1 MGMQRYL
8 SIYRSNTFLKNNLV
22 FFLGSVAVGALN
34 YLYYPVIGRLM
45 SPSAFGEV
53 QTLIS
58 VFLQLT
64 IFLNVL
70 SLVAV
75 NLIANDKNDR
85 AQRIVTELQ
94 LASLW
99 LSVGTLAITIIAAT
113 WLKSAFRFESIWPF
127 ILLTAALIAAVPFT
141 FQTAYLRGRQRF
153 GATSLAN
160 LLVAGGKIIFSVG
173 LVVIGLGTSGAIG
186 GLIAAQLVGLAY
198 AFSQAQ
204 RGRMKQ
210 TAQALSVR
218 WWPDMRVVAGE
229 IKYVGYALVGSL
241 GVMLLLSLDV
251 IVVKYFFDAH
261 TAGLYAGVA
270 TVARIIFFLTASIAQ
285 VLLPAVKLQNTAN
298 NNGKLLV
305 RSALIL
311 CALAAP
317 VLAIC
322 SIRPEFV
329 MGLLMGTSYVSFSS
343 LLTPLS
349 WAVFFVS
356 ISNLLVIYCLAL
368 RKYVPAIFAMVG
380 AIVTYGFILFNH
392 DSLSD
397 IVMILLL
404 GSAVVTCMIA
414 GWLGIN
420 MTRSETV
427 MSRDKH

>member
-1 MGMQRYL
+1 MQRYL

-45 SPSAFGEV
+45 LPSAFGEV

-58 VFLQLT
+58 LFLQLT

-99 LSVGTLAITIIAAT
+99 LSVGALVVTVIAAA
-113 WLKSAFRFESIWPF
+113 WLKSAFRFESVWPF
-127 ILLTAALIAAVPFT
+127 ILLTVALIAAVPFT

-153 GATSLAN
+153 GSTSFAN
-160 LLVAGGKIIFSVG
+160 LLVAGGKIVFSVG
-173 LVVIGLGTSGAIG
+173 LVIAGFGTSGAIG
-186 GLIAAQLVGLAY
+186 GLIAAQLVGLGY

-204 RGRMKQ
+204 KGRMKQ
-210 TAQALSVR
+210 TAQALRTR

-285 VLLPAVKLQNTAN
+285 VLLPAVKIGNPERENRA
-298 NNGKLLV
+298 LLV
-305 RSALIL
+305 KSALIL
-311 CALAAP
+311 IGLSAP
-317 VLAIC
+317 VLVACITV
-322 SIRPEFV
+322 PDFV
-329 MGLLMGTSYVSFSS
+329 MRALMGSDYSQFAGLLPLLS
-343 LLTPLS
+343 L
-349 WAVFFVS
+349 AVFFIS
-356 ISNLLVIYCLAL
+356 ILNLSILYCLAL
-368 RKYVPAIFAMVG
+368 RRYVPALLTMIGTIITYGVMLFYHTTLHD
-380 AIVTYGFILFNH
+380 IVT
-392 DSLSD
+392 
-397 IVMILLL
+397 ILLC
-404 GSAVVTCMIA
+404 GSMVIACSVT
-414 GWLGIN
+414 GWLIFKRQG
-420 MTRSETV
+420 V
-427 MSRDKH
+427 